1 MALAEASE
9 ARKARIAALRARK
22 AGGRADD
29 GKADVDVDT
38 EGPLMKSRNFDPASR
53 TVRKHV
59 RDDDMEQDTVEKEV
73 KGLAEKI
80 IAEDE
85 ARRGQELDV
94 FNIAPKR
101 PNWDLKRNTE
111 KKLAKLNRKT
121 EEAIHTLIRQRL
133 ASQKGQSDDIVGAMK
148 AQEKAQSTLEPLS
161 DEE

>member
-1 MALAEASE
+1 MALAEAAE
-9 ARKARIAALRARK
+9 ARKARINALRRRK
-22 AGGRADD
+22 AGEGGDDLNDMNSEESIIKGR
-29 GKADVDVDT
+29 
-38 EGPLMKSRNFDPASR
+38 NYDPVSR
-53 TVRKHV
+53 TLRKRA
-59 RDDDMEQDTVEKEV
+59 RDDDMEQDTIEKEV
-73 KGLAEKI
+73 EGLAEKI

-85 ARRGQELDV
+85 TRRAQELDV

-133 ASQKGQSDDIVGAMK
+133 ASQKGQSDDLVGAMR
-148 AQEKAQSTLEPLS
+148 AQEKAQADQEALS